1 MAFGRGLAGQGMQF
15 LFMATKLMPPG
26 EEYDTIHKAYSILS
40 KHFKKQDLPQG
51 GGMPQVPQFPGMPG
65 ASPQG
70 PGQAQPP
77 GGPQTGTPNL
87 PRGPAPMPMPA

>member
-51 GGMPQVPQFPGMPG
+51 QGMPQVPQFPGMPG
-65 ASPQG
+65 AQ
-70 PGQAQPP
+70 P
-77 GGPQTGTPNL
+77 GGQPGGQPGAPQTATPNL